1 LKEQSHEN
9 EYTIR
14 AKMQEKDD
22 AILVLS
28 DQVMQLIN
36 EVDLL
41 KQKINK

>member
-1 LKEQSHEN
+1 MKMNILLE
-9 EYTIR
+9 T
-14 AKMQEKDD
+14 KMQEKDD